1 MVDLADRS
9 VGPTNM
15 GELAVAGVSKFAVER
30 ALQPMVGNANVY
42 SGFTKLA
49 IGVGTDSVAG
59 DNTIGRGFAL
69 GVGIDGL
76 EDLMTVAFN
85 QVNASKSANTLM
97 SGASNDAGSSQV
109 M

>member
-1 MVDLADRS
+1 MDLADKS

-15 GELAVAGVSKFAVER
+15 GELAVAGVSKFATER
-30 ALQPMVGNANVY
+30 ALQPVVGNANVY
-42 SGFTKLA
+42 SGLTKLA

-59 DNTIGRGFAL
+59 NNKLGRGFAL
-69 GVGIDGL
+69 GVGIDGI

-85 QVNASKSANTLM
+85 QTD
-97 SGASNDAGSSQV
+97 SNPVSNIMGSSSTGSAQV

>member
-15 GELAVAGVSKFAVER
+15 GELAVAGVSKFATER
-30 ALQPMVGNANVY
+30 ALQPFVGNANVY

-85 QVNASKSANTLM
+85 QVNTSKSSNLM
-97 SGASNDAGSSQV
+97 SGMASSGGSSQV